1 MEQNVD
7 TPPRWC
13 AAAERR
19 SSSPRPDMRRRKH
32 WGWGYEDDAWSPD
45 QLRAAAPGLEE
56 HLRIAG
62 GEGGGSGGAEG
73 PGAGE
78 RRR

>member
-1 MEQNVD
+1 
-7 TPPRWC
+7 
-13 AAAERR
+13 
-19 SSSPRPDMRRRKH
+19 MRRRKH

-62 GEGGGSGGAEG
+62 GSGGGSGGAEG